1 MEYTEEQLT
10 KIQEYAALLTTVT
23 DIAVLLDLDED
34 ELRMDI
40 IDKTNIVSKTYHK
53 AKATVLLEFRRQEI
67 DLAKLGSTIAIE
79 QVHKYCNEQ
88 QISENG

>member
-1 MEYTEEQLT
+1 MEYTEEKLT

-40 IDKTNIVSKTYHK
+40 MDKTSLVSKTYHK
-53 AKATVLLEFRRQEI
+53 AKAMVLLEFRRQEI

-79 QVHKYCNEQ
+79 QVHKYTTEQ
-88 QISENG
+88 QMNENG